1 MYLITPEYLRPYNKE
16 NRVHTQEGDTL
27 LLKFILKRLGY
38 TIFVLLGV
46 SILTFG
52 LLKMTPGSPAR
63 LMLSDDATEEQIK
76 EKEIEM
82 GLDKPLTVQ
91 YFSYITGVMRGDLGN
106 SLFYKMPNSTLI
118 FQRLPA
124 TAYLTLVAMGIAL
137 LISIPLGIIAG
148 VKRGSV
154 IDLLAMIFA
163 LLGQS
168 ISGVVLGLVFI
179 LFFAVKLG
187 WLPAMGYGGF
197 KFVIMP
203 ATSLA
208 MQMAA
213 LITRMLRSGMV
224 DVLQEDYITAT
235 YAKGISDHEI
245 TLKYALRNAILPVIT
260 VVGLQVGTFLG
271 GAVVTE
277 QIFGW
282 PGIGTL
288 TVQAIGLRDFPLVQS
303 ILLSI
308 SACFV
313 LVNLFVDIIYTIVDP
328 RMDFN

>member
-1 MYLITPEYLRPYNKE
+1 M
-16 NRVHTQEGDTL
+16 
-27 LLKFILKRLGY
+27 LKFIMKRLGY
-38 TIFVLLGV
+38 TVFVLFGV

-52 LLKMTPGSPAR
+52 LLKLTPGSPAR
-63 LMLSDDATEEQIK
+63 LMLSDDATEEQIR

-91 YFSYITGVMRGDLGN
+91 YFSYITGVVRGDLGD

-137 LISIPLGIIAG
+137 LISIPMGIIAG

-154 IDLLAMIFA
+154 IDLFAMIFA

-168 ISGVVLGLVFI
+168 ISGVVLGLIFI

-197 KFVIMP
+197 AFVIMP

-235 YAKGISDHEI
+235 YAKGISNREI
-245 TLKYALRNAILPVIT
+245 TMKYALRNAILPVIT

-303 ILLSI
+303 VLLVI

-313 LVNLFVDIIYTIVDP
+313 LVNLLVDIIYTIVDP

>member
-1 MYLITPEYLRPYNKE
+1 M
-16 NRVHTQEGDTL
+16 
-27 LLKFILKRLGY
+27 LKFIMKRLGY
-38 TIFVLLGV
+38 TVFVLFGV

-52 LLKMTPGSPAR
+52 LLKLTPGSPAR
-63 LMLSDDATEEQIK
+63 LMLSDDATEEQIR

-91 YFSYITGVMRGDLGN
+91 YFSYITGVVRGDLGN

-137 LISIPLGIIAG
+137 LISIPMGIIAG

-154 IDLLAMIFA
+154 IDLFAMIFA

-168 ISGVVLGLVFI
+168 VSGVVLGLIFI

-197 KFVIMP
+197 AFVIMP

-235 YAKGISDHEI
+235 YAKGISNREI
-245 TLKYALRNAILPVIT
+245 TMKYALRNAILPVIT

-303 ILLSI
+303 VLLVI

-313 LVNLFVDIIYTIVDP
+313 LVNLLVDIIYTIVDP

>member
-1 MYLITPEYLRPYNKE
+1 MEYILK
-16 NRVHTQEGDTL
+16 GDTV
-27 LLKFILKRLGY
+27 LLKFIMKRLGY
-38 TIFVLLGV
+38 TVFVLFGV

-52 LLKMTPGSPAR
+52 LLKLTPGSPAR
-63 LMLSDDATEEQIK
+63 LMLSDDATEEQIRK
-76 EKEIEM
+76 KKIER

-91 YFSYITGVMRGDLGN
+91 YFSYITGVVRGDLGS

-137 LISIPLGIIAG
+137 LISIPMGIIAG

-154 IDLLAMIFA
+154 IDLFAMIFA

-168 ISGVVLGLVFI
+168 ISGVVLGLIFI

-197 KFVIMP
+197 AFVIMP

-235 YAKGISDHEI
+235 YAKGISNREI
-245 TLKYALRNAILPVIT
+245 TMKYALRNAILPVIT

-303 ILLSI
+303 VLLVI

-313 LVNLFVDIIYTIVDP
+313 LVNLLVDIIYTIVDP

>member
-1 MYLITPEYLRPYNKE
+1 MK
-16 NRVHTQEGDTL
+16 GDTV

-38 TIFVLLGV
+38 TVFVLFGV

-52 LLKMTPGSPAR
+52 LLKLTPGSPAR
-63 LMLSDDATEEQIK
+63 LMLSDDATEEQIR

-82 GLDKPLTVQ
+82 GLDRPLTIQ
-91 YFSYITGVMRGDLGN
+91 YVSYITGVVKGDLGD

-137 LISIPLGIIAG
+137 LISIPMGIIAG

-154 IDLLAMIFA
+154 IDLFAMIFA

-168 ISGVVLGLVFI
+168 ISGVVLGLIFI

-197 KFVIMP
+197 AFVIMP

-235 YAKGISDHEI
+235 YAKGISNREI
-245 TLKYALRNAILPVIT
+245 TMKYALRNAILPVIT

-303 ILLSI
+303 ILLVI

-313 LVNLFVDIIYTIVDP
+313 LVNLLVDIIYTIVDP

>member
-1 MYLITPEYLRPYNKE
+1 MK
-16 NRVHTQEGDTL
+16 GDKI

-46 SILTFG
+46 SILSFG
-52 LLKMTPGSPAR
+52 LLKLTPGSPAR

-82 GLDKPLTVQ
+82 GLDKPLMTQ
-91 YFSYITGVMRGDLGN
+91 YLSYMSGVVRGDLGD
-106 SLFYKMPNSTLI
+106 SLFYKMPNSKLI

-137 LISIPLGIIAG
+137 LIGIPVGIIAG
-148 VKRGSV
+148 VKRGTA
-154 IDLLAMIFA
+154 IDFTAMVFG

-168 ISGVVLGLVFI
+168 ISGVVLGLIFI

-197 KFVIMP
+197 EYVIMP

-213 LITRMLRSGMV
+213 LISRMLRSGMA

-235 YAKGISDHEI
+235 YAKGISSKEI
-245 TLKYALRNAILPVIT
+245 NLKYALRNAILPVIT
-260 VVGLQVGTFLG
+260 IVGLQVGTFLG

-303 ILLSI
+303 ILLVI

-313 LVNLFVDIIYTIVDP
+313 LVNLLVDIIYTLVDP

>member
-1 MYLITPEYLRPYNKE
+1 MK
-16 NRVHTQEGDTL
+16 GDTV
-27 LLKFILKRLGY
+27 LLKFIMKRLGY
-38 TIFVLLGV
+38 TVFVLFGV

-52 LLKMTPGSPAR
+52 LLKLTPGSPAR
-63 LMLSDDATEEQIK
+63 LMLSDDATEEQIR

-91 YFSYITGVMRGDLGN
+91 YFSYITGVVKGDLGD

-137 LISIPLGIIAG
+137 LISIPMGIIAG

-154 IDLLAMIFA
+154 IDLFAMIFA

-168 ISGVVLGLVFI
+168 ISGVVLGLIFI

-197 KFVIMP
+197 AFVIMP

-235 YAKGISDHEI
+235 YAKGISNREI
-245 TLKYALRNAILPVIT
+245 TMKYALRNAILPVIT

-303 ILLSI
+303 VLLVI

-313 LVNLFVDIIYTIVDP
+313 LVNLLVDIIYTIVDP

>member
-1 MYLITPEYLRPYNKE
+1 MK
-16 NRVHTQEGDTL
+16 GDTA
-27 LLKFILKRLGY
+27 LLKFIIKRLGY
-38 TIFVLLGV
+38 TIFVLFGV

-52 LLKMTPGSPAR
+52 LLKLTPGSPAR
-63 LMLSDDATEEQIK
+63 LMLSDDATEEQIR

-82 GLDKPLTVQ
+82 GLDRPLTVQ
-91 YFSYITGVMRGDLGN
+91 YVSYITGVVKGDLGD

-137 LISIPLGIIAG
+137 LISIPMGIIAG

-154 IDLLAMIFA
+154 IDLFAMIFA

-168 ISGVVLGLVFI
+168 ISGVVLGLIFI

-197 KFVIMP
+197 AFVIMP

-235 YAKGISDHEI
+235 YAKGISNREI
-245 TLKYALRNAILPVIT
+245 TMKYALRNAILPVIT

-303 ILLSI
+303 ILLVI

-313 LVNLFVDIIYTIVDP
+313 LVNLLVDIIYTIVDP

>member
-1 MYLITPEYLRPYNKE
+1 M
-16 NRVHTQEGDTL
+16 
-27 LLKFILKRLGY
+27 LKFIIKRLGY
-38 TIFVLLGV
+38 TIFVLFGV

-52 LLKMTPGSPAR
+52 LLKLTPGSPAR
-63 LMLSDDATEEQIK
+63 LMLSDDATEEQIR

-82 GLDKPLTVQ
+82 GLDRPLTIQ
-91 YFSYITGVMRGDLGN
+91 YVSYITGVVKGDLGD

-137 LISIPLGIIAG
+137 LISIPMGIIAG

-154 IDLLAMIFA
+154 IDLFAMIFA

-168 ISGVVLGLVFI
+168 ISGVVLGLIFI

-197 KFVIMP
+197 AFVIMP

-235 YAKGISDHEI
+235 YAKGISNREI
-245 TLKYALRNAILPVIT
+245 TMKYALRNAILPVIT

-303 ILLSI
+303 ILLVI

-313 LVNLFVDIIYTIVDP
+313 LVNLLVDIIYTIVDP

>member
-1 MYLITPEYLRPYNKE
+1 MKGVT
-16 NRVHTQEGDTL
+16 V
-27 LLKFILKRLGY
+27 LLKFIMKRLGY
-38 TIFVLLGV
+38 TVFVLFGV

-52 LLKMTPGSPAR
+52 LLKLTPGSPAR
-63 LMLSDDATEEQIK
+63 LMLSDDATEEQIR

-91 YFSYITGVMRGDLGN
+91 YFSYITGVVKGDLGD

-137 LISIPLGIIAG
+137 LISIPMGIIAG

-154 IDLLAMIFA
+154 IDLFAMIFA

-168 ISGVVLGLVFI
+168 ISGVVLGLIFI

-197 KFVIMP
+197 AFVIMP

-235 YAKGISDHEI
+235 YAKGISNREI
-245 TLKYALRNAILPVIT
+245 TMKYALRNAILPVIT

-303 ILLSI
+303 VLLVI

-313 LVNLFVDIIYTIVDP
+313 LVNLLVDIIYTIVDP

>member
-1 MYLITPEYLRPYNKE
+1 MYLTIQRYQKPHNSESRAHILK
-16 NRVHTQEGDTL
+16 GDTA
-27 LLKFILKRLGY
+27 LLKFIIKRLGY
-38 TIFVLLGV
+38 TIFVLFGV

-52 LLKMTPGSPAR
+52 LLKLTPGSPAR
-63 LMLSDDATEEQIK
+63 LMLSDDATEEQIR

-82 GLDKPLTVQ
+82 GLDRPLTIQ
-91 YFSYITGVMRGDLGN
+91 YVSYITGVVKGDLGD

-137 LISIPLGIIAG
+137 LISIPMGIIAG

-154 IDLLAMIFA
+154 IDLFAMIFA

-168 ISGVVLGLVFI
+168 ISGVVLGLIFI

-187 WLPAMGYGGF
+187 WLPAMGYGGVA
-197 KFVIMP
+197 FVIMP

-235 YAKGISDHEI
+235 YAKGISNREI
-245 TLKYALRNAILPVIT
+245 TMKYALRNAILPVIT

-303 ILLSI
+303 ILLVI

-313 LVNLFVDIIYTIVDP
+313 LVNLLVDIIYTIVDP

>member
-1 MYLITPEYLRPYNKE
+1 MK
-16 NRVHTQEGDTL
+16 GDTV
-27 LLKFILKRLGY
+27 LLKFIMKRLGY
-38 TIFVLLGV
+38 TVFVLFGV

-52 LLKMTPGSPAR
+52 LLKLTPGSPAR
-63 LMLSDDATEEQIK
+63 LMLSDDATEEQIR

-91 YFSYITGVMRGDLGN
+91 YFSYITGVVRGDLGN

-137 LISIPLGIIAG
+137 LISIPMGIIAG

-154 IDLLAMIFA
+154 IDLFAMIFA

-168 ISGVVLGLVFI
+168 ISGVVLGLIFI

-187 WLPAMGYGGF
+187 WLPALGYGGF
-197 KFVIMP
+197 AFVIMP

-235 YAKGISDHEI
+235 FAKGISNREI
-245 TLKYALRNAILPVIT
+245 TMKYALRNAILPVIT

-303 ILLSI
+303 ILLVI

-313 LVNLFVDIIYTIVDP
+313 LVNLLVDIIYTIVDP

>member
-1 MYLITPEYLRPYNKE
+1 M
-16 NRVHTQEGDTL
+16 
-27 LLKFILKRLGY
+27 KRLGY
-38 TIFVLLGV
+38 TVFVLFGV

-52 LLKMTPGSPAR
+52 LLKLTPGSPAR
-63 LMLSDDATEEQIK
+63 LMLSDDATEEQIR

-91 YFSYITGVMRGDLGN
+91 YFSYITGVVKGDLGD

-137 LISIPLGIIAG
+137 LISIPMGIIAG

-154 IDLLAMIFA
+154 IDLFAMIFA

-168 ISGVVLGLVFI
+168 ISGVVLGLIFI

-197 KFVIMP
+197 AFVIMP

-235 YAKGISDHEI
+235 YAKGISNREI
-245 TLKYALRNAILPVIT
+245 TMKYALRNAILPVIT

-303 ILLSI
+303 VLLVI

-313 LVNLFVDIIYTIVDP
+313 LVNLLVDIIYTIVDP

>member
-1 MYLITPEYLRPYNKE
+1 MK
-16 NRVHTQEGDTL
+16 GDTV
-27 LLKFILKRLGY
+27 LLKFIMKRLGY
-38 TIFVLLGV
+38 TVFVLFGV

-52 LLKMTPGSPAR
+52 LLKLTPGSPAR
-63 LMLSDDATEEQIK
+63 LMLSDDATEEQIR

-91 YFSYITGVMRGDLGN
+91 YFSYITGVVRGDLGN

-137 LISIPLGIIAG
+137 LISIPMGIIAG

-154 IDLLAMIFA
+154 IDLFAMIFA

-168 ISGVVLGLVFI
+168 VSGVVLGLIFI

-197 KFVIMP
+197 AFVIMP

-235 YAKGISDHEI
+235 YAKGISNREI
-245 TLKYALRNAILPVIT
+245 TMKYALRNAILPVIT

-303 ILLSI
+303 VLLVI

-313 LVNLFVDIIYTIVDP
+313 LVNLLVDIIYTIVDP

>member
-1 MYLITPEYLRPYNKE
+1 M
-16 NRVHTQEGDTL
+16 
-27 LLKFILKRLGY
+27 LKFIMKRLGY
-38 TIFVLLGV
+38 TVFVLFGV

-52 LLKMTPGSPAR
+52 LLKLTPGSPAR
-63 LMLSDDATEEQIK
+63 LMLSDDATEEQIR

-91 YFSYITGVMRGDLGN
+91 YFSYITGVVRGDLGD

-137 LISIPLGIIAG
+137 LISIPMGIIAG

-154 IDLLAMIFA
+154 IDLFAMIFA

-168 ISGVVLGLVFI
+168 ISGVVLGLIFI

-197 KFVIMP
+197 AFVIMP

-235 YAKGISDHEI
+235 YAKGISNREI
-245 TLKYALRNAILPVIT
+245 TMKYALRNAILPVIT
-260 VVGLQVGTFLG
+260 V
-271 GAVVTE
+271 
-277 QIFGW
+277 
-282 PGIGTL
+282 
-288 TVQAIGLRDFPLVQS
+288 
-303 ILLSI
+303 
-308 SACFV
+308 
-313 LVNLFVDIIYTIVDP
+313 
-328 RMDFN
+328 

>member
-1 MYLITPEYLRPYNKE
+1 M
-16 NRVHTQEGDTL
+16 
-27 LLKFILKRLGY
+27 LKYIIKRLGY
-38 TIFVLLGV
+38 TVLVLLGV
-46 SILTFG
+46 SILTFS
-52 LLKMTPGSPAR
+52 LLQLTPGSPAR

-76 EKEIEM
+76 EKEIEL
-82 GLDKPLTVQ
+82 GLDKPLVVQ
-91 YFSYITGVMRGDLGN
+91 YFNYMSDVLRGDLGE
-106 SLFYKMPNSTLI
+106 SIFYKMPNATLI
-118 FQRLPA
+118 MQRLPA
-124 TAYLTLVAMGIAL
+124 TGYLTIVAMAIAL
-137 LISIPLGIIAG
+137 IISLPLGIIAG
-148 VKRGSV
+148 VKRGSATDF
-154 IDLLAMIFA
+154 IAMIFA

-168 ISGVVLGLVFI
+168 VSSVVLGLIFI

-187 WLPAMGYGGF
+187 WLPTMGYGGLEY
-197 KFVIMP
+197 VIMP
-203 ATSLA
+203 AVSLA

-235 YAKGISDHEI
+235 YAKGISRNTI
-245 TLKYALRNAILPVIT
+245 IMKYALRNAILPVIT
-260 VVGLQVGTFLG
+260 VIGLQVGTFLG

-288 TVQAIGLRDFPLVQS
+288 TVQAIGLRDFSLVQS
-303 ILLSI
+303 ILLVI

-313 LVNLFVDIIYTIVDP
+313 LVNLLVDIIYTLVDP